1 MNLNDI
7 EQLREEFAA
16 ELKDISGNI
25 TEGLADRIKRFKGT
39 ETKTKGPNPRTVK
52 PGVTQGNTSRPSPT
66 AAGAAAAKEK
76 ADAEAAKAKEKADAE
91 AKAKADAEAKAKA
104 AANAEARQGTNT
116 EERQQ
121 KVQKQAKST
130 FNSLDG
136 NLLSRTS
143 REFLKEPASTKRISD
158 YSKSFMKSSKARVPI
173 KTAIGALKMG
183 GKSLDFLANKNIM
196 DHVSQEVENRGGMM
210 HSLVDLVQQPLK
222 VVKRI
227 ENELLILP
235 KAEQLRKLKD
245 LEKTQKAFFQ
255 KILGFNRHLVE
266 LNLEMDRYINYLKH
280 LPSEQDHNS
289 GEKYLKFSLFP
300 FSVFKQ
306 YHQAFE
312 HHIIDGVIKKTDK
325 DGNSKFLFAP
335 YHDAT
340 GLFLEYQL
348 FVTKYMYARAVLTFD
363 ETNQLI
369 NKDLQDKKNTH
380 FKYLAD
386 VDENYRTQEEREIIT
401 DLLSRAKHDYA
412 EKLNQYRKHPNEE
425 NIKALVDQKQK
436 ITGHEFSDHF
446 VHDTGKL
453 VISDYVK
460 EVVDYCFEEDKKDS
474 CFRLLYSVSKL
485 IIDNYKTNNLEDGD
499 KEKIPKGVEEFY
511 KKHDSFSKIYQD
523 PRKFN
528 KEKEVF
534 SSTGEYSEIKTKF
547 PELWETAFKIL
558 YRNLELQRAF
568 YNEFKTHIFNIN
580 NKERLDTL
588 YEIAESITKDESQP
602 VSSVEKIQEI
612 IDEVVKKIKDLISK
626 SFKEGT
632 DLFSLYDT
640 EKSVDGQKFTEIQK
654 YACLWILEKKYQ
666 TNVFMRSDITQ
677 KRIQSE
683 KKMMQDH
690 LTTGINEKI
699 KEFIDKADGEKNA
712 DLSKKIPPYVETT
725 SVFDVIKTLREDD
738 FKNSEF
744 ITKDIIKQ
752 LRESFTSSLTNENDD
767 SIREKLKETHNDKV
781 EYANKMN
788 ARYNFLSKLDSN
800 NKAEN
805 KKIEKDKNSLYSK
818 EGFPIWITKKDNKGN
833 ESDEIMILN
842 FESLTKLLIKQMDEN
857 ILYKNGKQ
865 DINTI
870 FTHDVQRK
878 IHKSSGINS
887 YKLVKDIIEKFHSIW
902 EPNKTLILNSFLTT
916 NSFNMLLEK
925 FLLIEK
931 EVAKDN
937 EDETETEEKPKNQN
951 KPKPILLREANPF
964 KDLFKIFE
972 DSLAKF
978 FTNHVREKKN
988 VNGHALYPAHF
999 SDDEIK
1005 KNRHQNLTSEFY
1017 NKRKVA
1023 PDTDA
1028 NFYENYGGYE
1038 NQGRGVGSDHFQLK
1052 NTEGPKISSQE
1063 HRDHI
1068 QEYINKSH
1076 DRLDHI
1082 LTHHKEYGKTFFDVN
1097 DNTDGTHHHKAM
1109 LKVFGGE
1116 RSFSAPT
1123 KGIAQEHHIRLNEI
1137 IHLQEVRR
1145 LLVQEYDQQ
1154 IQKFPIFDNIDLAKE
1169 IERIENEI
1177 GELDKS
1183 GETTEKGNDTSGK
1196 TSSKTSKEDS
1206 NQKFIELHNRYLGL
1220 VGKYKNTRSGDI
1232 GNQINDL
1239 VRELQGLAPGRMFD
1253 DRAEIDRQLDGEK
1266 PKSTGQQNNSYQ
1278 PEYGSNMVTLTELIE
1293 NLDNN
1298 ENLNKNSIQ
1307 ILQEGLP
1314 TITWRKNPIT
1324 KQNKLVMT
1332 CKKDE
1337 YKKSV
1342 GRKFSFGGKE
1352 TNEVRCMPKG
1362 SKPADKAAKDRKA
1375 SIKRWRK
1382 IKASPDK
1389 MRKMK
1394 IRRNTTKK
1402 FSRKVR

>member
-16 ELKDISGNI
+16 ELKDISGDI

-39 ETKTKGPNPRTVK
+39 GTKTKGPNPRTVK
-52 PGVTQGNTSRPSPT
+52 PGVTRGNTSRPSPT
-66 AAGAAAAKEK
+66 AAGAEAAREK
-76 ADAEAAKAKEKADAE
+76 AA
-91 AKAKADAEAKAKA
+91 
-104 AANAEARQGTNT
+104 AEARQGTNT

-136 NLLSRTS
+136 NSLSRAG

-158 YSKSFMKSSKARVPI
+158 YSKSFMKSSKARIPI

-196 DHVSQEVENRGGMM
+196 DHVSQEVENRGGVM

-222 VVKRI
+222 IVKRI
-227 ENELLILP
+227 ENEFLILP
-235 KAEQLRKLKD
+235 KAQQLRKLKD

-348 FVTKYMYARAVLTFD
+348 FVTKYMYARAILTFD

-380 FKYLAD
+380 FRYLAD
-386 VDENYRTQEEREIIT
+386 VNENYRTQEEREIIT
-401 DLLSRAKHDYA
+401 DLLSRAKHDYM
-412 EKLNQYRKHPNEE
+412 EKLNQYRKKPNEE
-425 NIKALVDQKQK
+425 NIKALVGQKQK

-453 VISDYVK
+453 VISDYIK

-485 IIDNYKTNNLEDGD
+485 IIDNYKNNNLGDGD
-499 KEKIPKGVEEFY
+499 LEKIPKGVEEFY
-511 KKHDSFSKIYQD
+511 KKHDLFSKIYQD
-523 PRKFN
+523 IRKFD
-528 KEKEVF
+528 KEQELLSLK
-534 SSTGEYSEIKTKF
+534 GEYSEIKTKF
-547 PELWETAFKIL
+547 PELWKDAFKIF
-558 YRNLELQRAF
+558 YRNIELQRAF
-568 YNEFKTHIFNIN
+568 YFEFKTHIFNIN

-588 YEIAESITKDESQP
+588 YEIAESITKDEFQP
-602 VSSVEKIQEI
+602 IPSVQKIQEI

-626 SFKEGT
+626 NFKEDV

-640 EKSVDGQKFTEIQK
+640 EKLVGGQKFTEIQK

-666 TNVFMRSDITQ
+666 ANVIMRSDITQ

-699 KEFIDKADGEKNA
+699 KEFINKVDSEKNA
-712 DLSKKIPPYVETT
+712 DLSKKIPPYIETT
-725 SVFDVIKTLREDD
+725 SVFDVIKTLRKDD

-767 SIREKLKETHNDKV
+767 SIRDKLKETHKDK
-781 EYANKMN
+781 ENLQDKMN

-805 KKIEKDKNSLYSK
+805 KKIEKDKNSLYSE
-818 EGFPIWITKKDNKGN
+818 EGFPIWVTKKDNSGN

-842 FESLTKLLIKQMDEN
+842 FESLSKLLIKQMDEN

-870 FTHDVQRK
+870 FTHDIQRK
-878 IHKSSGINS
+878 IHKSSGVNS
-887 YKLVKDIIEKFHSIW
+887 YKLVKDVIEKFYNIW
-902 EPNKTLILNSFLTT
+902 KPNETLIVGSFLAT

-937 EDETETEEKPKNQN
+937 EDETETEKKPKNQN
-951 KPKPILLREANPF
+951 KPILLREANPF

-978 FTNHVREKKN
+978 FRNHVREKKN

-999 SDDEIK
+999 SEDEIK

-1038 NQGRGVGSDHFQLK
+1038 NQGRFGSDHVQLK
-1052 NTEGPKISSQE
+1052 NTGQGPKISSQE

-1097 DNTDGTHHHKAM
+1097 DNTDGTHHHKDM

-1123 KGIAQEHHIRLNEI
+1123 KGIAREHHIRLNEI

-1145 LLVQEYDQQ
+1145 QIVQEYDQQ
-1154 IQKFPIFDNIDLAKE
+1154 IQRFPIFDNIDLAKE
-1169 IERIENEI
+1169 IQRIEKEI

-1183 GETTEKGNDTSGK
+1183 GETTEKGKGNTTT

-1206 NQKFIELHNRYLGL
+1206 NQKFIELHNKYLGL

-1253 DRAEIDRQLDGEK
+1253 DRAEIDRQLDGGEK
-1266 PKSTGQQNNSYQ
+1266 PKSSGQQNNSYQ